1 MLKLYCVL
9 IHAKIIPKKWFCVNM
24 RLIAIY
30 GVRFGICNPFLV
42 FFSIVITSFQCLV
55 WLKLVVITSTTPR
68 FTKVINSWVIH
79 VHLYYLGSICSIP
92 FRAFIWHLRAWIHMV
107 LTECDQLK
115 SIFKTRGPSN
125 SLTWVSLSLVYS
137 KRLWFLFIGL
147 RMFKICWKEC
157 FWDDRLEGARQK
169 YNCMVPYCWIGIWTR
184 WSYVTKYQRPGSS
197 GFREKDF

>member
-1 MLKLYCVL
+1 
-9 IHAKIIPKKWFCVNM
+9 M

-30 GVRFGICNPFLV
+30 GVLFGICNPFLV

-92 FRAFIWHLRAWIHMV
+92 FRAFIWHLRAWVHMV

-137 KRLWFLFIGL
+137 KGLWFLFIGL
-147 RMFKICWKEC
+147 HHTCHISHCEIKSHRIWPIWKAIPIKNSNLTE
-157 FWDDRLEGARQK
+157 F
-169 YNCMVPYCWIGIWTR
+169 
-184 WSYVTKYQRPGSS
+184 S
-197 GFREKDF
+197 GHFTTDFMKK